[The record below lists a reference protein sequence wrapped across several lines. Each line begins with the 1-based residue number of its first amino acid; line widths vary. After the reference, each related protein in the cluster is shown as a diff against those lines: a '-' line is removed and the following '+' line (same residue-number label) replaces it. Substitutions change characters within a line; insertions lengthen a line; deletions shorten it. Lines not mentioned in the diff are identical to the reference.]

1 MKTIPRLILTSLFL
15 FSLSYSQK
23 SEDFKFEDLKIGMT
37 LGHFKKAHPDAEEFP
52 AKDIEHEIG
61 VYQYLAV
68 MKTAAAAACS
78 FLDDTLYSIGIFYNE
93 EECHEIG
100 GLQTLYNRLV
110 ERLGSETSFENK
122 KEETKE
128 NGIKQEITW
137 EFKTRTFVLTSYYNE
152 KTPITFVF
160 RNSMKYD
167 SINKRRES
175 KANLGF

>member
-1 MKTIPRLILTSLFL
+1 VKTIPRLILTSLFL

-93 EECHEIG
+93 E
-100 GLQTLYNRLV
+100 
-110 ERLGSETSFENK
+110 RLGSETSFENK